1 MLPKKEDRCF
11 EYRKGVDP
19 FQEVVPRDWAWDKGC
34 LKGEG
39 SRGYAHMAMTMRM
52 DGLHREALGC
62 DGMYLGRPQGL
73 KAGPPPPPKSWA
85 STRAGAL
92 SPPTCRGGS
101 RETWLDLDL
110 SGSEP
115 NSI

>member
-39 SRGYAHMAMTMRM
+39 SRGYAHTAMTMRM
-52 DGLHREALGC
+52 DGLQPGSSI
-62 DGMYLGRPQGL
+62 GRP
-73 KAGPPPPPKSWA
+73 
-85 STRAGAL
+85 RAVTA
-92 SPPTCRGGS
+92 C
-101 RETWLDLDL
+101 TWGDHKD
-110 SGSEP
+110 
-115 NSI
+115 